1 MVLACVTPAAA
12 LVIDQDTLWTG
23 KQSFSE
29 DVLVMQEATLTIAP
43 GSELHFSGARLEIAG
58 RLVAQGVE
66 FSGESWEGLRL
77 KGVDATTRISDC
89 VIKGAAT
96 GIFVQGGSPLLERL
110 TLSGNKVG
118 IELRGK
124 AAGKIVNC
132 RFIANRKVG
141 LFIKD
146 DSTTAVIDCRFENNL
161 RYGAYLYHALPQAF
175 QGNDFI
181 KNDIG
186 LMIAYHGSDPIVVN
200 NRFEENNIAI
210 QVDRAARPELRGNQ
224 LRANQTGLY
233 IYRRSDPLVTGN
245 LIEANGVG
253 VLVAYSSYPQITGND
268 FLKNEMA
275 LKLEFQSSAWESQR
289 GADARAG
296 ETTARS
302 AFAGQG
308 MRSVTEDDRR
318 AKRMN
323 GTVSAGDNWWG
334 EGGTAELMKIGTTGN
349 PSFIYDGR
357 DQVTFVDAGEEFP
370 LDKVAHAPWST
381 VPLTELKR

>member
-1 MVLACVTPAAA
+1 
-12 LVIDQDTLWTG
+12 
-23 KQSFSE
+23 
-29 DVLVMQEATLTIAP
+29 MQEVTLTIAP
-43 GSELHFSGARLEIAG
+43 GSKLHFSGAGLEISG
-58 RLVAQGVE
+58 RLVAQEAE
-66 FSGESWEGLRL
+66 FSGENWEGLRL
-77 KGVDATTRISDC
+77 KGTDATTRISDC

-96 GIFVQGGSPLLERL
+96 GIFVQGGAPHLEKL

-124 AAGKIVNC
+124 AAGKVVNC
-132 RFIANRKVG
+132 RFVENRKVG

-146 DSTTAVIDCRFENNL
+146 DSTTAVIGCRFENNL

-175 QGNDFI
+175 QGNDFV

-186 LMIAYHGSDPIVVN
+186 LMVAYHGSDPKVEN
-200 NRFEENNIAI
+200 NRFEENKIAI
-210 QVDRAARPELRGNQ
+210 QVDRAARPQIRGNL

-245 LIEANGVG
+245 RIEANGVG
-253 VLVAYSSYPQITGND
+253 VLVAYSSYPLISGND

-275 LKLEFQSSAWESQR
+275 LKLEFQSSAWELQR

-318 AKRMN
+318 AKRLDGM
-323 GTVSAGDNWWG
+323 VSASDNWWG
-334 EGGTAELMKIGTTGN
+334 EGGTAELVKIGKAGN
-349 PSFIYDGR
+349 PSFIHDGR
-357 DQVTFVDAGEEFP
+357 DQTTFIDAGEEFL
-370 LDKVAHAPWST
+370 LDKVAHAPWNCVRLS
-381 VPLTELKR
+381 ELKRGSGRILFLPVP